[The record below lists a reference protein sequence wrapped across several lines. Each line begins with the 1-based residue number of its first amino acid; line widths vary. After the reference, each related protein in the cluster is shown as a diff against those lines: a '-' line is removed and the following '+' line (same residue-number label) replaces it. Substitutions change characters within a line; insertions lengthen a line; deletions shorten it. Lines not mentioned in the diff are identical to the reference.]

1 MELGPYGGVLR
12 CSFAETVAFLEGMSL
27 AVSSCY
33 YGIVIVVAV
42 CFFFFQAEDGIRD
55 WSVTGVQTCALPI
68 WHSRR
73 RYCTLRGILPRPF
86 AVHARIPIP
95 WGRPR
100 RDNRST
106 TGSDRS
112 FRALA
117 LGAAVFPARL
127 LRRQDRKSVV

>member
-68 WHSRR
+68 WHSEKPLSCIARLRSVGVSEQAASVPITSILPRVYPRR
-73 RYCTLRGILPRPF
+73 HTCTTLSQPSCTRFGILP
-86 AVHARIPIP
+86 AR
-95 WGRPR
+95 
-100 RDNRST
+100 S
-106 TGSDRS
+106 
-112 FRALA
+112 
-117 LGAAVFPARL
+117 
-127 LRRQDRKSVV
+127 